1 MIYILRL
8 LLLLITLISSS
19 GSLYGLESNWGISDA
34 SKVRLISPLSHNN
47 NKDKIILG
55 LEYHLEP
62 EWKTYWQSPG
72 EGGFPQ
78 ELSWNKSTNVSSID
92 IDWPTPSEFEI
103 LGIKSIGYQEEVIF
117 PLTVHLIDPQ
127 QPTSINLSIN
137 YLTCKEICIPGNANL
152 DIEIPAGNGVPTNY
166 FFTIEKALSSL
177 PQRNINLTSFSGFNI
192 TTSAD
197 KEITSINLEATTKS
211 FFYNPKLYLHTP
223 FGLPVIE
230 PVLDY
235 SLDQS
240 TLNATFYFDR
250 ELITKDSF
258 EISALLVD
266 QNHNFLFNT
275 NLNINKLDNISYSNK
290 FLFYFTIALLGG
302 LILNVM
308 PCVFPVLSIKLLAV
322 LENQQKTTRISFL
335 ITSFGIVTSFILL
348 ALIFLIMQRA
358 NMTVAWGMQFQQP
371 YYLLI
376 IAFVLAV
383 FMLNMFG
390 LFEFR
395 TPQLVYFSRFKLIG
409 HNKFIKDFFN
419 GFFAT
424 IMATPCSAPF
434 VGTAITVA
442 FTQSSFILISIF
454 FAMGIGMSI
463 PYLVVALF
471 PALVSFLPKP
481 GKWMQYVKCFL
492 GILLLLTLIWIA
504 NIILNHFNYYFIIA
518 SIFLLIVIIFFTIRY
533 SQSFIFI
540 VITLFIFLSLP
551 LFSFFKQQHYETV
564 GEGWQDF
571 FAIQIEDLISN
582 NEIVFLDIT
591 ADWCATCQFNKI
603 NVLNNK
609 EVIKAFNKN
618 NIIKVRADWTR
629 PNKQIDM
636 FLNKHNRFGIPFN
649 AFFSKNYPRGIILSE
664 LLSEKKILEAIK
676 QIKQ

>member
-1 MIYILRL
+1 M
-8 LLLLITLISSS
+8 
-19 GSLYGLESNWGISDA
+19 
-34 SKVRLISPLSHNN
+34 H
-47 NKDKIILG
+47 
-55 LEYHLEP
+55 
-62 EWKTYWQSPG
+62 
-72 EGGFPQ
+72 
-78 ELSWNKSTNVSSID
+78 
-92 IDWPTPSEFEI
+92 
-103 LGIKSIGYQEEVIF
+103 
-117 PLTVHLIDPQ
+117 
-127 QPTSINLSIN
+127 TS
-137 YLTCKEICIPGNANL
+137 
-152 DIEIPAGNGVPTNY
+152 
-166 FFTIEKALSSL
+166 
-177 PQRNINLTSFSGFNI
+177 
-192 TTSAD
+192 
-197 KEITSINLEATTKS
+197 
-211 FFYNPKLYLHTP
+211 

-266 QNHNFLFNT
+266 QNHNFLFKT
-275 NLNINKLDNISYSNK
+275 NSNINKLDNISYSNK
-290 FLFYFTIALLGG
+290 FLFYITIALLGG

-308 PCVFPVLSIKLLAV
+308 PCVFPVLSIKLFSV

-335 ITSFGIVTSFILL
+335 VTSLGIVTSFILL
-348 ALIFLIMQRA
+348 ALIFLIMQQA

-395 TPQLVYFSRFKLIG
+395 TPQFVYFSKFS

-471 PALVSFLPKP
+471 PALVFFLPKP
-481 GKWMQYVKCFL
+481 GKWMQYVKYFL

-629 PNKQIDM
+629 PNKKIDI

>member
-1 MIYILRL
+1 M
-8 LLLLITLISSS
+8 
-19 GSLYGLESNWGISDA
+19 
-34 SKVRLISPLSHNN
+34 
-47 NKDKIILG
+47 
-55 LEYHLEP
+55 
-62 EWKTYWQSPG
+62 
-72 EGGFPQ
+72 
-78 ELSWNKSTNVSSID
+78 
-92 IDWPTPSEFEI
+92 
-103 LGIKSIGYQEEVIF
+103 
-117 PLTVHLIDPQ
+117 
-127 QPTSINLSIN
+127 
-137 YLTCKEICIPGNANL
+137 
-152 DIEIPAGNGVPTNY
+152 
-166 FFTIEKALSSL
+166 
-177 PQRNINLTSFSGFNI
+177 
-192 TTSAD
+192 
-197 KEITSINLEATTKS
+197 
-211 FFYNPKLYLHTP
+211 HTP

-275 NLNINKLDNISYSNK
+275 NSHINELDNISYSNK

-395 TPQLVYFSRFKLIG
+395 TPQFVYFSKFS

-471 PALVSFLPKP
+471 PALVSFFPKP
-481 GKWMQYVKCFL
+481 GKWMQYVKYFL

-518 SIFLLIVIIFFTIRY
+518 SIFLLIVTIFFIIRY
-533 SQSFIFI
+533 SQSFII
-540 VITLFIFLSLP
+540 IAITLFIFLSLP

-629 PNKQIDM
+629 PNKQIDI
-636 FLNKHNRFGIPFN
+636 FINKHNRFGIPFN

-664 LLSEKKILEAIK
+664 LLSEKRILEAIK

>member
-1 MIYILRL
+1 MIYILQL
-8 LLLLITLISSS
+8 FFLLITFICSS

-47 NKDKIILG
+47 NKNKIILG
-55 LEYHLEP
+55 LEYYLEP

-72 EGGFPQ
+72 DGGFPQ

-103 LGIKSIGYQEEVIF
+103 LGIKSIGYQDEVIF
-117 PLTVHLIDPQ
+117 PLIVHLIDPQ

-152 DIEIPAGNGVPTNY
+152 DLVIPVGNGNPTNY
-166 FFTIEKALSSL
+166 FFTIEKTLSSL
-177 PQRNINLTSFSGFNI
+177 PQKNINLTSFSDFYI
-192 TTSAD
+192 TTFTD

-230 PVLDY
+230 PILDY
-235 SLDQS
+235 SLDQN

-250 ELITKDSF
+250 KLITKDSF

-275 NLNINKLDNISYSNK
+275 NSNINELDNISYSNK

-308 PCVFPVLSIKLLAV
+308 PCVFPVLSIKLFSV

-335 ITSFGIVTSFILL
+335 VTSFGIVTSFILL
-348 ALIFLIMQRA
+348 ALIFLIMQQA

-371 YYLLI
+371 YYLLV

-395 TPQLVYFSRFKLIG
+395 TPQLIYFSGLS

-481 GKWMQYVKCFL
+481 GKWMQYVKYFL
-492 GILLLLTLIWIA
+492 GILLLLTLFWIA

-518 SIFLLIVIIFFTIRY
+518 SIFLLIVTIY
-533 SQSFIFI
+533 Q
-540 VITLFIFLSLP
+540 
-551 LFSFFKQQHYETV
+551 
-564 GEGWQDF
+564 
-571 FAIQIEDLISN
+571 
-582 NEIVFLDIT
+582 
-591 ADWCATCQFNKI
+591 
-603 NVLNNK
+603 
-609 EVIKAFNKN
+609 
-618 NIIKVRADWTR
+618 
-629 PNKQIDM
+629 
-636 FLNKHNRFGIPFN
+636 
-649 AFFSKNYPRGIILSE
+649 
-664 LLSEKKILEAIK
+664 
-676 QIKQ
+676 

>member
-1 MIYILRL
+1 M
-8 LLLLITLISSS
+8 
-19 GSLYGLESNWGISDA
+19 
-34 SKVRLISPLSHNN
+34 
-47 NKDKIILG
+47 
-55 LEYHLEP
+55 
-62 EWKTYWQSPG
+62 
-72 EGGFPQ
+72 
-78 ELSWNKSTNVSSID
+78 
-92 IDWPTPSEFEI
+92 
-103 LGIKSIGYQEEVIF
+103 
-117 PLTVHLIDPQ
+117 
-127 QPTSINLSIN
+127 
-137 YLTCKEICIPGNANL
+137 
-152 DIEIPAGNGVPTNY
+152 
-166 FFTIEKALSSL
+166 
-177 PQRNINLTSFSGFNI
+177 
-192 TTSAD
+192 
-197 KEITSINLEATTKS
+197 
-211 FFYNPKLYLHTP
+211 HTP

-240 TLNATFYFDR
+240 KLNATFYFDR
-250 ELITKDSF
+250 ELITTDSF

-266 QNHNFLFNT
+266 QNHNFLFKT
-275 NLNINKLDNISYSNK
+275 NSNINELDNISYPNK
-290 FLFYFTIALLGG
+290 FLFYFAIALLGG

-322 LENQQKTTRISFL
+322 LENQRKTTRISFL

-348 ALIFLIMQRA
+348 ALIFLIMQQA

-390 LFEFR
+390 PFEFR
-395 TPQLVYFSRFKLIG
+395 TPQLVYFSRFS

-518 SIFLLIVIIFFTIRY
+518 SIFLLIVAIFFTIRY
-533 SQSFIFI
+533 SQNFVII
-540 VITLFIFLSLP
+540 VITLLIFFSLP
-551 LFSFFKQQHYETV
+551 LFNFFKQQHYENI

-571 FAIQIEDLISN
+571 FEIQIEDLISN
-582 NEIVFLDIT
+582 NDIVFLDIT

-649 AFFSKNYPRGIILSE
+649 AFFSKNYPRGMILSE
-664 LLSEKKILEAIK
+664 LLSEKRILEAIK